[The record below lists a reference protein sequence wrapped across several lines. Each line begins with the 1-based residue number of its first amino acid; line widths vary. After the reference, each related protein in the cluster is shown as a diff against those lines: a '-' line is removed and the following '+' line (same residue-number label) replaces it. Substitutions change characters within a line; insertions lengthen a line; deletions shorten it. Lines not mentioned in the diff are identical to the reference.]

1 MSVWLSSS
9 LRASMRPMNVEK
21 ADEPRV
27 NVVVAR
33 LRQGS
38 ADHRLVESTVE
49 RIRGLGFRQVRLVAM
64 KLRGERGPNTGSSG
78 ASGINSDDS
87 CLPAASSDPLAR
99 PPRRTVRAPMSASRA
114 RSSGGTRSQTPREG
128 VHE

>member
-9 LRASMRPMNVEK
+9 LRTSMRPMNVEK

-49 RIRGLGFRQVRLVAM
+49 RIRGLGFRQVRLAAM
-64 KLRGERGPNTGSSG
+64 KLRGERGPNTG
-78 ASGINSDDS
+78 
-87 CLPAASSDPLAR
+87 
-99 PPRRTVRAPMSASRA
+99 
-114 RSSGGTRSQTPREG
+114 
-128 VHE
+128 